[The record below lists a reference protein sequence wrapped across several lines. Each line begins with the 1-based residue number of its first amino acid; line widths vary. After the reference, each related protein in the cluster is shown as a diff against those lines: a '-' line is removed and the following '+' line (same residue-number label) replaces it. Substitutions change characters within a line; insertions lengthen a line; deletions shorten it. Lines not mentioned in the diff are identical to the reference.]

1 MIVVTTD
8 EIEGERIDRVLGLV
22 RGNTVRARH
31 MGRDIMAGLRGV
43 VGGEIEEYT
52 RLLSESRPGGGE
64 SHVPA
69 GGGDGRQ
76 CHSGGALHDLGHHG
90 RRVRDTGLRHSCR
103 PGGAP
108 CESRW
113 DASELTW
120 PNAIALEP

>member
-52 RLLSESRPGGGE
+52 RLLSESRQVAVNRM
-64 SHVPA
+64 S
-69 GGGDGRQ
+69 RQ
-76 CHSGGALHDLGHHG
+76 AEEMGANAIVAVRFMTSAIMGGA
-90 RRVRDTGLRHSCR
+90 
-103 PGGAP
+103 
-108 CESRW
+108 
-113 DASELTW
+113 SEILVYGTAVVLAEH
-120 PNAIALEP
+120 PARAEGTHQS